1 MAGVIL
7 IPLAFI
13 IVGNR
18 IVSISTVGIS
28 VPTHPINRVPP
39 PTKCSLFTQFA
50 LAAVRVKG
58 CWLGAKY
65 RSLCGRMPRR
75 KALTAIAHKLAII
88 VYHILKNKVVYKDC
102 GKEYVNSATKSR
114 QIRRAIALL
123 ESHGMK
129 VLKADS
135 KNFAQKS
142 ETLE

>member
-1 MAGVIL
+1 
-7 IPLAFI
+7 
-13 IVGNR
+13 
-18 IVSISTVGIS
+18 
-28 VPTHPINRVPP
+28 
-39 PTKCSLFTQFA
+39 
-50 LAAVRVKG
+50 
-58 CWLGAKY
+58 
-65 RSLCGRMPRR
+65 MPRR